1 MGQGLFRVVFSELQK
16 GGSCGSSGRAL
27 LLVSCSRR
35 RSGEPRVR
43 RGLGREDRRWASC
56 FVRRRP
62 ADGGTGQL
70 VDDVLATQSPLE
82 DASPQREKLAVGRVA
97 VGVLLVAAGR
107 QRFHDGQLMA
117 ELVRRLKRAISVA
130 L

>member
-1 MGQGLFRVVFSELQK
+1 MG
-16 GGSCGSSGRAL
+16 
-27 LLVSCSRR
+27 
-35 RSGEPRVR
+35 
-43 RGLGREDRRWASC
+43 
-56 FVRRRP
+56 
-62 ADGGTGQL
+62 
-70 VDDVLATQSPLE
+70 DVLATQSPLE

-117 ELVRRLKRAISVA
+117 ELDRGLKRAISVA